1 MARSSNWLF
10 CVYPDSLPDDWLDYI
25 ESTHVQTCI
34 SPIHDRD
41 KNRSGDDK
49 KPHYHVL
56 VRFESLKS
64 LEQVKEQYQY
74 LDGTIPIICQ
84 SVRGSVRY
92 FCHLDNPEKAQYK
105 VEDIKVL
112 NGFDVSEVNKPTDAQ
127 IYKTIKDIVK
137 YIADNNICYYIDL
150 LLMTMFDDTMPDIW
164 GYTVAHNTTLFSGA
178 CSSLYKKTR
187 GI

>member
-41 KNRSGDDK
+41 KNPTGDDK
-49 KPHYHVL
+49 KSHYHVL

-74 LDGTIPIICQ
+74 LNGTIPIICQ
-84 SVRGSVRY
+84 SVRGSIRY

-112 NGFDVSEVNKPTDAQ
+112 NGFDVSEVNKPTDTQ
-127 IYKTIKDIVK
+127 VYKTIKDIVK